1 MKKSIGKTVALAGV
15 MAALVF
21 VVLTLETY
29 VFSIFIKPSTCFL
42 SLPIAISLCLYA
54 DWKKM
59 FLGGTIFGFCSF
71 ILSFIMA
78 YTIFYNPLVSILPRV
93 MFGVVGYGV
102 FVFFKFIFKKSKS
115 NFVRQTLPI
124 GIAGACAVLT
134 NTILTLLAMYISDPG
149 GSFMTVVFQT
159 ILALN
164 FIPEFVTGIVLVPIF
179 VKVLRKI
186 NHSDREQSPS
196 ETEEIIEN

>member
-1 MKKSIGKTVALAGV
+1 MKKSVSKTVALAGV
-15 MAALVF
+15 MTALIF

-102 FVFFKFIFKKSKS
+102 FAFFKFIFKNAKS
-115 NFVRQTLPI
+115 NFVRQLLPAS
-124 GIAGACAVLT
+124 IAGACAVLT
-134 NTILTLLAMYISDPG
+134 NTILTLLAMYISDVS

-164 FIPEFVTGIVLVPIF
+164 FIPEFVTGIVLVPIS

-186 NHSDREQSPS
+186 NHSDKD
-196 ETEEIIEN
+196 ETSDLVE

>member
-1 MKKSIGKTVALAGV
+1 MKKSVSKTVALAGV
-15 MAALVF
+15 MTALIF

-71 ILSFIMA
+71 ILSFFMA

-102 FVFFKFIFKKSKS
+102 FAFFKFIFKNAKS
-115 NFVRQTLPI
+115 NFVRQLLPAS
-124 GIAGACAVLT
+124 IAGACAVLT
-134 NTILTLLAMYISDPG
+134 NTILTLLAMYISDVS

-186 NHSDREQSPS
+186 NHSDKD
-196 ETEEIIEN
+196 ETSDLVE